1 MYVCEGQ
8 EMIMASWEGASM
20 PKQRAEKT
28 KSTAEHQ
35 LAEAIRRAQEQP
47 GLADLWELTRI
58 NEEATAFMREQ
69 REASVA
75 TTVVYSASSG

>member
-1 MYVCEGQ
+1 MCEGQ
-8 EMIMASWEGASM
+8 EMMIPSWGGAM
-20 PKQRAEKT
+20 PRQRAEKAE
-28 KSTAEHQ
+28 STTEHE

-58 NEEATAFMREQ
+58 NEEATAFLREQ

>member
-1 MYVCEGQ
+1 
-8 EMIMASWEGASM
+8 M
-20 PKQRAEKT
+20 PRQRAEKAE
-28 KSTAEHQ
+28 STTEHE

-58 NEEATAFMREQ
+58 NEEAAALIREQ

-75 TTVVYSASSG
+75 TTVGYSASSG

>member
-1 MYVCEGQ
+1 
-8 EMIMASWEGASM
+8 M
-20 PKQRAEKT
+20 PRRRAERAE
-28 KSTAEHQ
+28 STTEHE

-58 NEEATAFMREQ
+58 NEEAVALMREE
-69 REASVA
+69 REASVV